1 MCGICGVIAGDSR
14 EIEPAVGR
22 MMRFMVHRG
31 PNDGGYAEVPLAGP
45 DQAATAGLG
54 FRRLAILDLSPAGH
68 QPMVNEATGDWIV
81 FNGEIYNF
89 RDLRARLEAEGVAF
103 RGTSDTEVLLHALSR
118 WGDAAIA
125 KLQGMFAIA
134 FYQASSRR
142 ILLARDPLGIKPL
155 YVAALPNRFLF
166 ASEIRGLVASGMVSL
181 EPDVGGIA
189 SMLAYGAVQS
199 PRTVYRDIRVFPAG
213 HSQWIDAR
221 VATGGR
227 ADPPRPFWRFPE
239 PRPQGSVDAATAAA
253 EVGTL
258 LHDSVQRHLVADVPV
273 GVLLSAGL
281 DSTAIAVQ
289 AREHAAGLTAFTVGF
304 PGADVA
310 DETAIAARTAA
321 SIGIRHV
328 AIEVAP
334 DELPAMWEDW
344 LARMDSPSIDGFNT
358 RIVSKW
364 IRDEGVLVGLSGLGA
379 DELFGGY
386 PAFKRAPIWARRMR
400 WCRFL
405 PPDLRSMAVH
415 AVGLID
421 KRASA
426 VEKLADIA
434 ACDGS
439 EGSITRGLRRAL
451 SDRRLRA
458 LGLRARDLGL
468 DRDYLEPGHAAA
480 PPDSLDA
487 INAVSRAELSHYMR
501 DTLLRDSDINSMAW
515 SLEMRVPF
523 LDQPLVDYVL
533 SLPGDVKWPLNQ
545 PWKKVLRDACGRLVP
560 DEVMNRRKT
569 GFFLPINAWM
579 RRDLRDVSEAA
590 IQRVEQL
597 PFLEGSEVRR
607 VWADFLAEKP
617 SMHWSRPLALVVL
630 GTYLRRVESGSSPSA
645 CGDSS
650 SRRRNLR
657 DSLATPCQ

>member
-1 MCGICGVIAGDSR
+1 MCGICGVIARDSR
-14 EIEPAVGR
+14 EIEPAVRR

-31 PNDGGYAEVPLAGP
+31 PDDGGYAEVPLGGADHP
-45 DQAATAGLG
+45 AVAGLG

-68 QPMVNEATGDWIV
+68 QPMVNPATGDWIV

-89 RDLRARLEAEGVAF
+89 RDLRAELESEGVAF

-118 WGDAAIA
+118 WGDAALG
-125 KLQGMFAIA
+125 KVQGMFALA
-134 FYQASSRR
+134 FHDARTRR
-142 ILLARDPLGIKPL
+142 LLLARDPLGIKPL
-155 YVAALPNRFLF
+155 YVAALPDRFLF
-166 ASEIRGLVASGMVSL
+166 ASEVRGLVASGMVSL
-181 EPDVGGIA
+181 EPDVGGVA
-189 SMLAYGAVQS
+189 GMLAYGAVQS
-199 PRTVYRDIRVFPAG
+199 PRTVYRDIRSFPAG

-227 ADPPRPFWRFPE
+227 AEPSRPFWQFPE
-239 PRPQGSVDAATAAA
+239 PQPAGSVDAATAAA
-253 EVGTL
+253 EVGRL
-258 LHDSVQRHLVADVPV
+258 LHQSVQRHLVADVPV

-304 PGADVA
+304 PGAEVA

-358 RIVSKW
+358 RIVSKR
-364 IRDEGVLVGLSGLGA
+364 IRDEGVVVGLSGLGA

-386 PAFKRAPIWARRMR
+386 PTFKRAPVWARRMR

-405 PPDLRSMAVH
+405 PPDLRSMAVQ
-415 AVGLID
+415 AVGLFD
-421 KRASA
+421 KRSSS

-439 EGSITRGLRRAL
+439 AASITRGLRRAL

-468 DRDYLEPGHAAA
+468 GGDYIEPGRAVA
-480 PPDSLDA
+480 PGSHIDP

-523 LDQPLVDYVL
+523 LDQPLVDYAL

-560 DEVMNRRKT
+560 AEVMDRRKT

-590 IQRVEQL
+590 IRHVAQL
-597 PFLEGSEVRR
+597 PFLEGREVQR
-607 VWADFLAEKP
+607 VWDDFLAEKP

-630 GTYLRRVESGSSPSA
+630 GTFLLRVKA
-645 CGDSS
+645 DA
-650 SRRRNLR
+650 
-657 DSLATPCQ
+657 ATAA